1 VVVLKARA
9 GERPEGMAVAEE
21 LATEGQ
27 NDSRRKK
34 DSLWYYNEHGHDVY
48 DPVFL
53 LRKLIG

>member
-48 DPVFL
+48 QKNKDV
-53 LRKLIG
+53 R